1 MTALAEDLGRIALD
15 GAAPRHAL
23 AVAWVS
29 DLADVE
35 TVWRALESDPAALMT
50 PYQRFD
56 WVAAYAQAGIDANAK
71 AQILVL
77 KDEAGRPRL
86 LIPLAVGRLGPL
98 RIARMIG
105 DRHANFHM
113 PLFASREAAAMRP
126 EDLIEAL
133 VRAGRRAGIDAFRF
147 TNQPRFWDGVPN
159 PLGHRGLPAPSDAY
173 GLLLGPDAEATL
185 KRVFSGD
192 ARKKVRA
199 KERKLIEAL
208 GPVRHRVAATIGEA
222 EEIQAAFYAQ
232 KAARFAALGVADAYA
247 EPAVR
252 RFAAAATAPDA
263 GGHGPAI
270 EVHALETESGRVL
283 ATFGGAV
290 DRDRFCGMWT
300 SFDTDPELGRFSPGE
315 ILLHRLIG
323 DQAARG
329 RRALDLGVGEASYK
343 AKTCDETIELVES
356 VVPVSAAGHLVAVA
370 AGVASRLKHRVKRSP
385 RLFAAAQRFRRLR
398 RA

>member
-1 MTALAEDLGRIALD
+1 MTALAENLGRAALE
-15 GAAPRHAL
+15 GAAARGTL
-23 AVAWVS
+23 TVEIFS
-29 DLADVE
+29 DLPAAE
-35 TVWRALESDPAALMT
+35 TAWRALEADPAALMT

-56 WVAAYAQAGIDANAK
+56 WVAAYAGAGIAAETRVL
-71 AQILVL
+71 ILR
-77 KDEAGRPRL
+77 DEAGRPRL

-98 RIARMIG
+98 RVARVIG

-126 EDLIEAL
+126 EELAEAL
-133 VRAGRRAGIDAFRF
+133 VRAGRQAGIDAFRF
-147 TNQPRFWDGVPN
+147 THQPRFWDGVPN
-159 PLGHRGLPAPSDAY
+159 PLSHRGQPAPSDAY
-173 GLLLGPDAEATL
+173 GLLLGPDAGATL

-199 KERKLIEAL
+199 KERKLVEAL
-208 GPVRHRVAATIGEA
+208 GPVRHRVAATVA
-222 EEIQAAFYAQ
+222 EVQAIQAAFYAQ
-232 KAARFAALGVADAYA
+232 KAARFAALGVTDAYA

-252 RFAAAATAPDA
+252 RFITAATAPVE
-263 GGHGPAI
+263 GRGPAI

-290 DRDRFCGMWT
+290 DAHRFCGMWT

-323 DQAARG
+323 DQSARG

-356 VVPVSAAGHLVAVA
+356 VVPVSAAGHLFAVA
-370 AGVASRLKHRVKRSP
+370 AGSAVRLKHRIKRSP
-385 RLFAAAQRFRRLR
+385 RLFAVAQRLRKLR
-398 RA
+398 RG